1 MDQDRWIDV
10 KSKVE
15 GLGLKLKLHLQ
26 QEDDDAA
33 EREPGSTR
41 AAFDDLGERLEDAFE
56 AFGNAAKDPAVRADV
71 QEIGLLLKDAIRE
84 TVSGVGAEVG
94 DRFRASG
101 DTADAAESGPFKASD
116 ADDVQDTVHEDA
128 VHEDALADGV
138 EDAVEDDD
146 L

>member
-26 QEDDDAA
+26 QEDDEAG
-33 EREPGSTR
+33 EREPGSTK

-71 QEIGLLLKDAIRE
+71 REIGLMLKDAMRD
-84 TVSGVGAEVG
+84 TMSGVGAEVG
-94 DRFRASG
+94 DRFRQAGGSSGSSDGSASG
-101 DTADAAESGPFKASD
+101 PFTTADADQAE
-116 ADDVQDTVHEDA
+116 DTLPE
-128 VHEDALADGV
+128 GV
-138 EDAVEDDD
+138 EDAVEDGD

>member
-71 QEIGLLLKDAIRE
+71 QEIGLLLKDALRE
-84 TVSGVGAEVG
+84 TMGNVGAEVG
-94 DRFRASG
+94 DRFRKPSG
-101 DTADAAESGPFKASD
+101 DGGSADASPFKDSD
-116 ADDVQDTVHEDA
+116 ADDVQDTVEDA
-128 VHEDALADGV
+128 ADDALAEGV
-138 EDAVEDDD
+138 EDAVEDGD

>member
-26 QEDDDAA
+26 QEDD
-33 EREPGSTR
+33 EPGKREPGSTK
-41 AAFDDLGERLEDAFE
+41 AAFDDLGERIEDAFE

-71 QEIGLLLKDAIRE
+71 KEIGLMLKDAMRE
-84 TVSGVGAEVG
+84 TMSEVGAEVG
-94 DRFRASG
+94 GRFRQAGGGSG
-101 DTADAAESGPFKASD
+101 GADEASGPFTASD
-116 ADDVQDTVHEDA
+116 ADQVQDT
-128 VHEDALADGV
+128 LAEGV
-138 EDAVEDDD
+138 EDGEDGD

>member
-26 QEDDDAA
+26 QEDDEAG
-33 EREPGSTR
+33 EREPGSTK

-71 QEIGLLLKDAIRE
+71 REIGLMLKDAMRD
-84 TVSGVGAEVG
+84 TMSNVGAEVG
-94 DRFRASG
+94 DRFRQAGSESGSG
-101 DTADAAESGPFKASD
+101 DAAASGPFPAAD
-116 ADDVQDTVHEDA
+116 ADPAGDTLDA
-128 VHEDALADGV
+128 GI
-138 EDAVEDDD
+138 EDAVEDGD

>member
-26 QEDDDAA
+26 QEDDEAG
-33 EREPGSTR
+33 EREPGSTK

-71 QEIGLLLKDAIRE
+71 REIGLMLKDAMRD
-84 TVSGVGAEVG
+84 TMSNVGAEVG
-94 DRFRASG
+94 DRFRQAGSESGSG
-101 DTADAAESGPFKASD
+101 DAAASGPFTAAD
-116 ADDVQDTVHEDA
+116 ADQAEDT
-128 VHEDALADGV
+128 LADGI
-138 EDAVEDDD
+138 EDAVEDGDV
-146 L
+146 